1 MGRSM
6 VVVGV
11 GQFVIDVLLGVGV
24 FALLGYR
31 MSGGAFDLLYL
42 AVVTALSSTL
52 IVVKLLRDKFQ
63 LKTVSGRL
71 TLGVLIVQ
79 DLWAILFMA
88 LQPNLNDPGF
98 WRIAQSAAAGLL
110 LVGLAFLVSRYLLCA
125 LFEASARRPELVLLT
140 SVAWCFAVS
149 GVAERLG
156 LSREM
161 GALIAGTSIA
171 AFPYGSDVISKVAG
185 VRDFFVTL
193 FFVALGLKVPVP
205 TAGILGQAGVIV
217 LFVFLSRFAAVVPCA
232 YLLGEGLG
240 AGIVSA
246 LNLSQISEFALV
258 ILTLGAGYGHVG
270 APIAA
275 LVLTTMILTSLLS
288 SYVIQYND
296 RIARTLM
303 GLLRHVGLRD
313 SPEAGAQAPEAG
325 ESPDIVLLGHYRI
338 AQAVLD
344 VVEQRAPRL
353 RESITV
359 VDYNAPLGRQVA
371 ARGFRWA
378 YGDLANPDSL
388 EHLGIERAR
397 IIVCTISDTWLKGIS
412 TRRLLLNLKRLA
424 PDARIVMTGEERTDR
439 EDLSKDGADHV
450 LIPGEITG
458 ERIFELL
465 TDGRP

>member
-1 MGRSM
+1 
-6 VVVGV
+6 
-11 GQFVIDVLLGVGV
+11 
-24 FALLGYR
+24 
-31 MSGGAFDLLYL
+31 
-42 AVVTALSSTL
+42 
-52 IVVKLLRDKFQ
+52 
-63 LKTVSGRL
+63 VSGRL

-98 WRIAQSAAAGLL
+98 WRIAQSAGAGLL
-110 LVGLAFLVSRYLLCA
+110 LVALAFVVSRYLLCV

-193 FFVALGLKVPVP
+193 FFVALGMKVPIP

-217 LFVFLSRFAAVVPCA
+217 GFVFLSRLVAVVPCA
-232 YLLGEGLG
+232 YLLGEGLA

-270 APIAA
+270 EPVAA
-275 LVLTTMILTSLLS
+275 VVLTAMILTSLLS

-296 RIARTLM
+296 RIARALLAL
-303 GLLRHVGLRD
+303 LLRVGLKER
-313 SPEAGAQAPEAG
+313 PEAEAREATAG
-325 ESPDIVLLGHYRI
+325 ESLDIVLLGHYRI
-338 AQAVLD
+338 AQAVLE

-353 RESITV
+353 RESITL

-388 EHLGIERAR
+388 EHLGIEHAR
-397 IIVCTISDTWLKGIS
+397 VIVCTISDTWLKGIS
-412 TRRLLLNLKRLA
+412 ARRLLMNLKRLA
-424 PDARIVMTGEERTDR
+424 PEARIVMTGEERTDR
-439 EDLSKDGADHV
+439 EDLARSGADHV

-465 TDGRP
+465 TDGRL